1 MARLGP
7 LPLLALLLVSPA
19 LAGNQLRPDDKQ
31 RDLLR
36 ASLQESLGFA
46 DRFDAEVWLVD
57 MSGRLARKLPKA
69 EERMRILKAVHR
81 EASRVGL
88 NPELVLGLIETES
101 NFDKYAIS
109 NAGALGLMQVMPFW
123 VDEIG
128 HPDDQLLDVDTNL
141 RYGCAILSL
150 YLQVERGNLAQ
161 ALARYNGSLGQ
172 LWYPERV
179 LSAWQKRW
187 YVHND

>member
-1 MARLGP
+1 MRRVLFALVLACLAGP
-7 LPLLALLLVSPA
+7 V
-19 LAGNQLRPDDKQ
+19 LAGNQARPDEAQ
-31 RDLLR
+31 RALLKT
-36 ASLQESLGFA
+36 SIQESLGFA
-46 DRFDAEVWLVD
+46 DRFDAEVWMVD
-57 MSGRLARKLPKA
+57 MSGRLEKRVPRA
-69 EERMRILKAVHR
+69 EERLRILKGVHR

-88 NPELVLGLIETES
+88 NPELVLGLIEVES

-128 HPDDQLLDVDTNL
+128 HPDDQLLDIDTNL

-150 YLQVERGNLAQ
+150 YLQIERGNLEN

-172 LWYPERV
+172 TWYPTRV
-179 LSAWQKRW
+179 LGAWQRRW
-187 YVHND
+187 YVRAD

>member
-1 MARLGP
+1 MRRTA
-7 LPLLALLLVSPA
+7 LALVLSVLASPV
-19 LAGNQLRPDDKQ
+19 LAGNQARPDETQ
-31 RDLLR
+31 RLALR
-36 ASLQESLGFA
+36 NSIQEGLGFA

-57 MSGRLARKLPKA
+57 MSGRLARKVPNIDQ
-69 EERMRILKAVHR
+69 RMRILRGVHR
-81 EASRVGL
+81 EAIRVGL
-88 NPELVLGLIETES
+88 NPELVLGLIEVES

-150 YLQVERGNLAQ
+150 YLQIEHGNLEN

-172 LWYPERV
+172 YWYPQRV
-179 LSAWQKRW
+179 LSTWQRRW
-187 YVHND
+187 YVRAD

>member
-1 MARLGP
+1 MLRRA
-7 LPLLALLLVSPA
+7 LPFLALMLVSPV
-19 LAGNQLRPDDKQ
+19 LAGNQARPDEAQ

-36 ASLQESLGFA
+36 ASLKESLGFA

-57 MSGRLARKLPKA
+57 MSGRLARRLPDA
-69 EERMRILKAVHR
+69 EERLRVLKGVHR
-81 EASRVGL
+81 EARRVGL

-123 VDEIG
+123 VEDIG
-128 HPDDQLLDVDTNL
+128 HPDDNLLDPETNL

-150 YLQVERGNLAQ
+150 YLQMERGNLEN
-161 ALARYNGSLGQ
+161 ALARYNGTLGQ
-172 LWYPERV
+172 SWYPARV
-179 LSAWQKRW
+179 LTAWQKHW
-187 YVHND
+187 YVRAD